1 MRDYAVNAF
10 ESINAGVSRHLEKS
24 VVSYVVSNLTLG
36 NTIER
41 LVSTWESLSEEEQA
55 VLNLLMEAGKST
67 TPASAVSPPEDPPSS
82 APVPL
87 GAQDAASLPSF
98 ALRHTHAVG
107 CVW

>member
-1 MRDYAVNAF
+1 MRDNAVNAF

-55 VLNLLMEAGKST
+55 VLNLLLEAGKST
-67 TPASAVSPPEDPPSS
+67 TPASEESLPEDPPSY
-82 APVPL
+82 
-87 GAQDAASLPSF
+87 
-98 ALRHTHAVG
+98 
-107 CVW
+107 

>member
-1 MRDYAVNAF
+1 MLCQGYAVKWAMRDYAVNAF

-55 VLNLLMEAGKST
+55 VLNLLLEAGKST
-67 TPASAVSPPEDPPSS
+67 TPASEESLPEDS
-82 APVPL
+82 
-87 GAQDAASLPSF
+87 
-98 ALRHTHAVG
+98 
-107 CVW
+107 

>member
-41 LVSTWESLSEEEQA
+41 LVSTWESLSTEGCFEYT
-55 VLNLLMEAGKST
+55 VTVHGLSFKRT
-67 TPASAVSPPEDPPSS
+67 
-82 APVPL
+82 
-87 GAQDAASLPSF
+87 AALD
-98 ALRHTHAVG
+98 VN
-107 CVW
+107 